1 MPARSMKE
9 MPVGCLNTDVDRVEY
24 VDAPPGEVGEVG
36 GIVVVRKWG
45 DWGDWGGWG
54 DWGDLGDWGVL
65 DLGVLDFFK
74 SLLEVFIRV
83 IFDLCRV
90 IDCLR

>member
-1 MPARSMKE
+1 MKE

-45 DWGDWGGWG
+45 DWGDWGDFG
-54 DWGDLGDWGVL
+54 DFGDWGVL
-65 DLGVLDFFK
+65 DLGV
-74 SLLEVFIRV
+74 LEVFIRV